1 MQTSSS
7 QIIDKLDDNMSV
19 ISTIKVDLT
28 PEVKAPALVAVTQS
42 VPINEPI
49 STIVTDIIEEG
60 TNGVIHH
67 GGEITK
73 INLATGTM

>member
-28 PEVKAPALVAVTQS
+28 PEVKAPALVAVPT
-42 VPINEPI
+42 IEPI

>member
-1 MQTSSS
+1 M
-7 QIIDKLDDNMSV
+7 
-19 ISTIKVDLT
+19 T
-28 PEVKAPALVAVTQS
+28 PEVKAAALVAV
-42 VPINEPI
+42 PAIEPI